1 MENSK
6 QYYMTRES
14 SLHLFAESLITEL
27 SLDQP
32 DLDLFEMAI
41 EEEFADRVAKS
52 VDFFQSDPEKL
63 ALDLHDHLSD
73 LIWLE
78 SFFAHREEYERCLI
92 IQSQR
97 GIIERRLLRFR
108 KKKASKFSLPK
119 GRPDFG
125 AEI

>member
-27 SLDQP
+27 SLDPP

-52 VDFFQSDPEKL
+52 VDFFQQDPEKL

-73 LIWLE
+73 LVWLE

-97 GIIERRLLRFR
+97 GLIERRLLHFR
-108 KKKASKFSLPK
+108 KKKVGRVSSPK
-119 GRPDFG
+119 RCG
-125 AEI
+125 